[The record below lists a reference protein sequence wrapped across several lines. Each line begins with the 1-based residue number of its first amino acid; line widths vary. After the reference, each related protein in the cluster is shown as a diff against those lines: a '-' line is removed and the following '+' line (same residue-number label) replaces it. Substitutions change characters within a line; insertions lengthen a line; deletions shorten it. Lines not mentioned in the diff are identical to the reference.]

1 MRGINKVIL
10 IGRLGKDPEVKYLE
24 NGTPLAKFSVA
35 TSESYKDRSGN
46 QVENTEWHNLIFWR
60 KQAEIAEKYLRKG
73 SLIYLEGKLQTRS
86 WDDANGNKR
95 YTTEIIGD
103 FFQMLDKKS
112 DNAGGNWGGSPDPT
126 PPPESP
132 ASSSQEQPIA
142 NEGATD
148 DLPF

>member
-86 WDDANGNKR
+86 WDDANLSL
-95 YTTEIIGD
+95 IHI
-103 FFQMLDKKS
+103 
-112 DNAGGNWGGSPDPT
+112 
-126 PPPESP
+126 
-132 ASSSQEQPIA
+132 
-142 NEGATD
+142 
-148 DLPF
+148 